1 MSCDQKVMKLLPT
14 VEKFP
19 MDFYE
24 GVVFTAE
31 IW

>member
-1 MSCDQKVMKLLPT
+1 MLCDQKVMLLPP
-14 VEKFP
+14 VEKCP
-19 MDFYE
+19 IDFYD

>member
-1 MSCDQKVMKLLPT
+1 MWWKGNEVLPT

>member
-1 MSCDQKVMKLLPT
+1 MSRDQKVMKILPPM
-14 VEKFP
+14 EKCP

-24 GVVFTAE
+24 GVAFTAE